1 PMFRF
6 RSVNKRPVS
15 PARPSFR
22 PQLEILEGRTLPSG
36 FGLQTFVHNEPAQ
49 PAQPAQIFIHNVTAS
64 HFTSAPGTAAA
75 QQVSGAGATSTQAT
89 AAIAK
94 EIIRLTNQERQNAG
108 LKPLVEDAKLTRAA
122 QDYAALMASLQQV
135 GHDVGGHSFAQRV
148 TDAGILGPSGAAE
161 NVNNYSPTAED
172 SVRYWMSSEGH
183 RANIL
188 NPNFTQI
195 GVGVAYSSTGVPYY
209 AQMFN

>member
-1 PMFRF
+1 MFRF
-6 RSVNKRPVS
+6 RSGNKRPVS

-22 PQLEILEGRTLPSG
+22 PQLEVLEGRTLPSG
-36 FGLQTFVHNEPAQ
+36 FGPQTFVHNE

-108 LKPLVEDAKLTRAA
+108 LKPLVEDARMTRVA
-122 QDYAALMASLQQV
+122 QDYAALMASQEQV
-135 GHDVGGHSFAQRV
+135 GHNVGGTSTVQRFK
-148 TDAGILGPSGAAE
+148 DAGIPSDRWIGE
-161 NVNNYSPTAED
+161 NVNNYSQTAED
-172 SVRYWMSSEGH
+172 SVQYWMNSEGH
-183 RANIL
+183 RGNIL

-209 AQMFN
+209 IQMFA